1 METAVLALFAASLAA
16 CLVSGLSILWALL
29 LGFILF
35 FACGLRRHTARDML
49 LMAWNGVK
57 TVRSVLFIFLLIG
70 VITALWRACGTI
82 PSIVSLAVPFCGPQW
97 MVLASFLLCAAVS
110 FLTGTSF
117 GTAATMGVICAA
129 LADSMGVPALY
140 IGGAV
145 LSGAFFGDRWSPM
158 STSALLVAA
167 LTKTKLYDN
176 LPLIWRT
183 GLAPLLIACAAFGA
197 AGALLPSH
205 SGASDAA
212 SLFAASF
219 DLHPAVLLPAAAVLL
234 LSLLRVN
241 VKTAMA
247 VSILL
252 AAALAVCL
260 QHVPAA
266 ELLRM
271 AVFGYHPAGRLEA
284 LLGGGGLLSM
294 AKVFCIVCLS
304 SSYAGIFAGTGM
316 LRGLQK
322 QAVRAARRLHPYG
335 AVLAVSVISSMI
347 ACNQTLAIMLT
358 HQLCGK
364 LLPHRQDMMTALE
377 NTAVPVPALIP
388 WSIAGAVPL
397 AAIGA
402 PGTSLLTA
410 WYLWAVVLWNLFT
423 SLKKEK

>member
-16 CLVSGLSILWALL
+16 CLASGLSILWALL

-183 GLAPLLIACAAFGA
+183 GLAPFLIACAAFGA

-212 SLFAASF
+212 ALFAASF

-260 QHVPAA
+260 QHVSAAGSSPWRRSSASSASPPATPVSSPA
-266 ELLRM
+266 PACSGGSRNRPSAPPGASIPTVPSLRSPS
-271 AVFGYHPAGRLEA
+271 FP
-284 LLGGGGLLSM
+284 
-294 AKVFCIVCLS
+294 
-304 SSYAGIFAGTGM
+304 
-316 LRGLQK
+316 
-322 QAVRAARRLHPYG
+322 P
-335 AVLAVSVISSMI
+335 
-347 ACNQTLAIMLT
+347 
-358 HQLCGK
+358 
-364 LLPHRQDMMTALE
+364 
-377 NTAVPVPALIP
+377 
-388 WSIAGAVPL
+388 
-397 AAIGA
+397 
-402 PGTSLLTA
+402 
-410 WYLWAVVLWNLFT
+410 
-423 SLKKEK
+423 

>member
-16 CLVSGLSILWALL
+16 CLASGLSILWALL

-35 FACGLRRHTARDML
+35 FTCVLRRHTARDMF

-82 PSIVSLAVPFCGPQW
+82 PSIVSLA
-97 MVLASFLLCAAVS
+97 
-110 FLTGTSF
+110 
-117 GTAATMGVICAA
+117 
-129 LADSMGVPALY
+129 VPALY

-183 GLAPLLIACAAFGA
+183 GLAPFLIACAAFGA

-212 SLFAASF
+212 ALFAASF

-260 QHVPAA
+260 QHVSAA

-322 QAVRAARRLHPYG
+322 QAVRAARRLHLYG

-347 ACNQTLAIMLT
+347 VCNQTLAIMLT

-402 PGTSLLTA
+402 PETSLLTA

>member
-16 CLVSGLSILWALL
+16 CLASGLSILWALL

-82 PSIVSLAVPFCGPQW
+82 PAIVSLAVPFCGPQW

-129 LADSMGVPALY
+129 LVDSMGVPALY

-197 AGALLPSH
+197 AG
-205 SGASDAA
+205 
-212 SLFAASF
+212 
-219 DLHPAVLLPAAAVLL
+219 VLLPAAAVLL

-260 QHVPAA
+260 QHVSAA

-402 PGTSLLTA
+402 PETSLLTA

>member
-16 CLVSGLSILWALL
+16 CLASGLSILWALL

-82 PSIVSLAVPFCGPQW
+82 PAIVSLAVPFCGPQW

-212 SLFAASF
+212 ALFAASF

-260 QHVPAA
+260 QHVSAA

-304 SSYAGIFAGTGM
+304 SSYA
-316 LRGLQK
+316 
-322 QAVRAARRLHPYG
+322 
-335 AVLAVSVISSMI
+335 VISSMI

-402 PGTSLLTA
+402 PETSLLTA

>member
-16 CLVSGLSILWALL
+16 CLASGLSILWALL

-35 FACGLRRHTARDML
+35 FACGLRRHTAQDMF

-82 PSIVSLAVPFCGPQW
+82 PAIVSLAVPFCGPQW

-176 LPLIWRT
+176 LLLIWRT

-212 SLFAASF
+212 ALFAASF

-247 VSILL
+247 VSIPT
-252 AAALAVCL
+252 A
-260 QHVPAA
+260 
-266 ELLRM
+266 
-271 AVFGYHPAGRLEA
+271 
-284 LLGGGGLLSM
+284 
-294 AKVFCIVCLS
+294 LS
-304 SSYAGIFAGTGM
+304 SRSPSF
-316 LRGLQK
+316 
-322 QAVRAARRLHPYG
+322 P
-335 AVLAVSVISSMI
+335 
-347 ACNQTLAIMLT
+347 
-358 HQLCGK
+358 
-364 LLPHRQDMMTALE
+364 P
-377 NTAVPVPALIP
+377 
-388 WSIAGAVPL
+388 
-397 AAIGA
+397 
-402 PGTSLLTA
+402 
-410 WYLWAVVLWNLFT
+410 
-423 SLKKEK
+423 

>member
-16 CLVSGLSILWALL
+16 CLASGLSILWALL

-82 PSIVSLAVPFCGPQW
+82 PAIVSLAVPFCGPQW

-183 GLAPLLIACAAFGA
+183 GLARSSSPARPS
-197 AGALLPSH
+197 ALPGRS
-205 SGASDAA
+205 S
-212 SLFAASF
+212 
-219 DLHPAVLLPAAAVLL
+219 P
-234 LSLLRVN
+234 R
-241 VKTAMA
+241 T
-247 VSILL
+247 
-252 AAALAVCL
+252 AAL
-260 QHVPAA
+260 PT
-266 ELLRM
+266 RR
-271 AVFGYHPAGRLEA
+271 PSSPP
-284 LLGGGGLLSM
+284 LSTSIRRCSFPRRQCFSSP
-294 AKVFCIVCLS
+294 FC
-304 SSYAGIFAGTGM
+304 G
-316 LRGLQK
+316 
-322 QAVRAARRLHPYG
+322 
-335 AVLAVSVISSMI
+335 
-347 ACNQTLAIMLT
+347 
-358 HQLCGK
+358 
-364 LLPHRQDMMTALE
+364 
-377 NTAVPVPALIP
+377 
-388 WSIAGAVPL
+388 
-397 AAIGA
+397 
-402 PGTSLLTA
+402 
-410 WYLWAVVLWNLFT
+410 
-423 SLKKEK
+423 

>member
-1 METAVLALFAASLAA
+1 
-16 CLVSGLSILWALL
+16 
-29 LGFILF
+29 
-35 FACGLRRHTARDML
+35 
-49 LMAWNGVK
+49 
-57 TVRSVLFIFLLIG
+57 
-70 VITALWRACGTI
+70 
-82 PSIVSLAVPFCGPQW
+82 
-97 MVLASFLLCAAVS
+97 
-110 FLTGTSF
+110 
-117 GTAATMGVICAA
+117 
-129 LADSMGVPALY
+129 
-140 IGGAV
+140 
-145 LSGAFFGDRWSPM
+145 M

-212 SLFAASF
+212 ALFAASF

-260 QHVPAA
+260 QHVSAA
-266 ELLRM
+266 ELLRMAVFGM

-358 HQLCGK
+358 HQLCG
-364 LLPHRQDMMTALE
+364 
-377 NTAVPVPALIP
+377 IP
-388 WSIAGAVPL
+388 PSPYRRSSPGPSRARCLSPPSARRKRASSPR
-397 AAIGA
+397 
-402 PGTSLLTA
+402 GTSGLSSCGTFLPR
-410 WYLWAVVLWNLFT
+410 
-423 SLKKEK
+423 

>member
-1 METAVLALFAASLAA
+1 
-16 CLVSGLSILWALL
+16 
-29 LGFILF
+29 
-35 FACGLRRHTARDML
+35 
-49 LMAWNGVK
+49 
-57 TVRSVLFIFLLIG
+57 
-70 VITALWRACGTI
+70 
-82 PSIVSLAVPFCGPQW
+82 
-97 MVLASFLLCAAVS
+97 
-110 FLTGTSF
+110 
-117 GTAATMGVICAA
+117 
-129 LADSMGVPALY
+129 
-140 IGGAV
+140 
-145 LSGAFFGDRWSPM
+145 
-158 STSALLVAA
+158 
-167 LTKTKLYDN
+167 
-176 LPLIWRT
+176 
-183 GLAPLLIACAAFGA
+183 
-197 AGALLPSH
+197 
-205 SGASDAA
+205 
-212 SLFAASF
+212 
-219 DLHPAVLLPAAAVLL
+219 
-234 LSLLRVN
+234 
-241 VKTAMA
+241 MA

-260 QHVPAA
+260 QHVSAA

-402 PGTSLLTA
+402 PETSLLTA

>member
-16 CLVSGLSILWALL
+16 CLASGLSILWALL

-35 FACGLRRHTARDML
+35 FTCGLRRHTARDMF

-82 PSIVSLAVPFCGPQW
+82 PAIVSLAVPFCGPQW

-145 LSGAFFGDRWSPM
+145 LSGSFFGDRWSPM

-205 SGASDAA
+205 SGASAA
-212 SLFAASF
+212 AALFAASF

-260 QHVPAA
+260 QHVSAA

-271 AVFGYHPAGRLEA
+271 ASSATIRPDGWKPSSEAAGSSPWRRSSASSASPPATP
-284 LLGGGGLLSM
+284 
-294 AKVFCIVCLS
+294 VS
-304 SSYAGIFAGTGM
+304 S
-316 LRGLQK
+316 
-322 QAVRAARRLHPYG
+322 
-335 AVLAVSVISSMI
+335 
-347 ACNQTLAIMLT
+347 
-358 HQLCGK
+358 
-364 LLPHRQDMMTALE
+364 
-377 NTAVPVPALIP
+377 PVPACSGGSRNRPSAPPGASIP
-388 WSIAGAVPL
+388 TVP
-397 AAIGA
+397 
-402 PGTSLLTA
+402 SLRSPS
-410 WYLWAVVLWNLFT
+410 FPP
-423 SLKKEK
+423 